1 MSKILKSM
9 NLRITVITVCRN
21 SVDTIERTFT
31 SVLNQHYL
39 PYEYIVIDGAS
50 NDGTLGMILKYQR
63 LFEAKNVLFQYV
75 SEPDKGLYDAMNKGI
90 VKATGKFLIFM
101 NAGDQSLNEKVLS
114 KCLPYFLQE
123 IDVISGIGYLSG
135 QKWIPAKATDLSVA
149 FFLKKSLNHQATFI
163 NRKLFQDNLYR
174 TDLKIVG
181 DSVFF
186 FQALIMDNASY
197 VDIPIEIALC
207 EKPGLSGQEKK
218 AFAELEV
225 SIKGM
230 LPDRMVSDIDF
241 LINYYNPA
249 VRMIGGWLYKMHFL
263 KKILRFI
270 RTNRKTR

>member
-1 MSKILKSM
+1 MQLQNMDAPIIS
-9 NLRITVITVCRN
+9 VITVCYN
-21 SVDTIERTFT
+21 VASTIEKTML
-31 SVLNQHYL
+31 SVLNQTYKNL
-39 PYEYIVIDGAS
+39 EYIIIDGNS
-50 NDGTLGMILKYQR
+50 TDGTVDIIKI
-63 LFEAKNVLFQYV
+63 
-75 SEPDKGLYDAMNKGI
+75 YDAMNKGI

-101 NAGDQSLNEKVLS
+101 NAGDQFLNEKVLS

-149 FFLKKSLNHQATFI
+149 FFLKRSLNHQATFI

-218 AFAELEV
+218 AFAELEA

-230 LPDRMVSDIDF
+230 LPDRMVSDVDF

>member
-1 MSKILKSM
+1 MQLQNMDAPIIS
-9 NLRITVITVCRN
+9 VITVCYN
-21 SVDTIERTFT
+21 VASTIEKTML
-31 SVLNQHYL
+31 SVLNQTYKNL
-39 PYEYIVIDGAS
+39 EYIIIDGNS
-50 NDGTLGMILKYQR
+50 TDGTVDIIKKYAER
-63 LFEAKNVLFQYV
+63 LTFWI
-75 SEPDKGLYDAMNKGI
+75 SEPDKGIYDAMNKGI

-101 NAGDQSLNEKVLS
+101 NAGDQFLNEKVLS

-149 FFLKKSLNHQATFI
+149 FFLKRSLNHQATFI
-163 NRKLFQDNLYR
+163 NRKRFQDNLYR

-218 AFAELEV
+218 AFAELEA

-230 LPDRMVSDIDF
+230 LPDRMVSDVDF